1 MSDEKVT
8 ENEENSGWGGWA
20 SWATNAVTSA
30 VEKVNN
36 VAEESINAISD
47 ASEFMQRDLE
57 EFAKVVKEDSTAILT
72 AATEASY
79 QSINHYAGEEIAK
92 ETASYTKA
100 GVSILGSGLRT
111 LVDGVEKVLLESDH
125 ESEDENQKSENQ
137 SKNLLPENKSNTNL
151 EEPVYETNPQTY
163 LRDPMD
169 PNFDNWKVNFNKT
182 IESRKNKLTEIL
194 IARTNVRLMYNK
206 LVPKKANH
214 NDFWAR
220 YLYRLELEGLVP
232 DTDHVHAPD
241 ELELSTASM
250 SALSET
256 DKQESSSPE
265 SEPLEV
271 VKKDEIKKIADSDE
285 DDMDDWEKDL
295 DLDITEE
302 EMNKALAEVD
312 DDWDLEEA

>member
-1 MSDEKVT
+1 MS
-8 ENEENSGWGGWA
+8 
-20 SWATNAVTSA
+20 
-30 VEKVNN
+30 
-36 VAEESINAISD
+36 ISKHT
-47 ASEFMQRDLE
+47 F
-57 EFAKVVKEDSTAILT
+57 
-72 AATEASY
+72 
-79 QSINHYAGEEIAK
+79 
-92 ETASYTKA
+92 
-100 GVSILGSGLRT
+100 
-111 LVDGVEKVLLESDH
+111 
-125 ESEDENQKSENQ
+125 
-137 SKNLLPENKSNTNL
+137 
-151 EEPVYETNPQTY
+151 
-163 LRDPMD
+163 
-169 PNFDNWKVNFNKT
+169 
-182 IESRKNKLTEIL
+182 
-194 IARTNVRLMYNK
+194 
-206 LVPKKANH
+206 
-214 NDFWAR
+214 R

-232 DTDHVHAPD
+232 DTEHVHAPD